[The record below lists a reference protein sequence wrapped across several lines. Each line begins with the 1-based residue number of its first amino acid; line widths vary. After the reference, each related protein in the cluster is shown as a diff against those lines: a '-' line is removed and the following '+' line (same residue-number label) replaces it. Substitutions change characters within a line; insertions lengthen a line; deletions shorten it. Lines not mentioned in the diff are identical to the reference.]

1 MSSRRRTL
9 GTGSPDDLR
18 NLRPEAAEYRR
29 AVLVAREAL
38 ATARTPDAHR
48 AAVRAL
54 EAAEVGF
61 ALQLR
66 AAERRRHARV
76 AELGLEPSFGRA
88 PPTRGGAEDEGE
100 GERGWRHAG
109 VARWRGLRAAAKDT
123 RSTGGDRC
131 CRPSSRWDRGGQPTR
146 AKSVIRRP

>member
-1 MSSRRRTL
+1 M
-9 GTGSPDDLR
+9 
-18 NLRPEAAEYRR
+18 
-29 AVLVAREAL
+29 LVAREAL

-100 GERGWRHAG
+100 GRGGGGGGGAPPAPPPGGAPGGRQGAREAG
-109 VARWRGLRAAAKDT
+109 GGPFLPAALAGG
-123 RSTGGDRC
+123 TGGAGD
-131 CRPSSRWDRGGQPTR
+131 PP
-146 AKSVIRRP
+146 